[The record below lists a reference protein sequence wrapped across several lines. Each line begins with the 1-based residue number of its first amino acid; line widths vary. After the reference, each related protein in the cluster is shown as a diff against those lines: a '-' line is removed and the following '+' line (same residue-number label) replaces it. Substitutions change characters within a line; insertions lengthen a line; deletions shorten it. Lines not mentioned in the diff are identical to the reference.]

1 MDKRTLSRAASRVAL
16 GVTDFLGIKALPGTE
31 NYRATPS
38 GRPESEIDSQ
48 NDDEPYWMKDD
59 FWNDSVELQSGIPTH
74 ITLSHIQ
81 KGPPAYS
88 PNRDPP
94 PSYNAHIPPTNPELD
109 DEAPPAYIV
118 LPSRYAPILIY

>member
-81 KGPPAYS
+81 K
-88 PNRDPP
+88 
-94 PSYNAHIPPTNPELD
+94 
-109 DEAPPAYIV
+109 V
-118 LPSRYAPILIY
+118 LQHTVQTEILLLHTTLTFLLPIQN